1 MAGGRIS
8 AAPVARRYAKAES
21 GIDSAMRELTL
32 PGRPADDSRLTRAEK
47 RAAIAEVLALFVTFL
62 VAFTGR
68 SHFSDTIKDVLI
80 AISVL
85 IGGLGAAA
93 GLRIAWRG
101 LSAPEGRWAR
111 LGLGGGMAFF
121 GLYTIV
127 HVLS

>member
-1 MAGGRIS
+1 M
-8 AAPVARRYAKAES
+8 
-21 GIDSAMRELTL
+21 
-32 PGRPADDSRLTRAEK
+32 PGRAVDGARLTRAEK

-101 LSAPEGRWAR
+101 VSAPEGRLAR
-111 LGLGGGMAFF
+111 LGLGGGMVFF